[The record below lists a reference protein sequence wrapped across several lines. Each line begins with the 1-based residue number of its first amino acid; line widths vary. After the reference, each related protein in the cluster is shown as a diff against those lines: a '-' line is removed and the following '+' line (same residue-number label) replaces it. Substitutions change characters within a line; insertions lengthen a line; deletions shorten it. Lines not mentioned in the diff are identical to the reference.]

1 MLEIYPHLPS
11 PFSFFFLFLPQKN
24 GGKFEKDGYLFQ
36 ISHHVF
42 LIASYKDIENS
53 ILQPNA
59 FMMR

>member
-1 MLEIYPHLPS
+1 MLEIYPHLTS

-24 GGKFEKDGYLFQ
+24 GGKFEKDSYLFQ

>member
-11 PFSFFFLFLPQKN
+11 PFPFSSSKTVGNLKRQLSFSNFPPC
-24 GGKFEKDGYLFQ
+24 
-36 ISHHVF
+36 F

-59 FMMR
+59 FMIR

>member
-11 PFSFFFLFLPQKN
+11 PFSFFFLFLPKKN
-24 GGKFEKDGYLFQ
+24 GGKFEKDSYLFQ

>member
-24 GGKFEKDGYLFQ
+24 GGKFEKDSYLFQ

-42 LIASYKDIENS
+42 LIASYKDIEHS

>member
-11 PFSFFFLFLPQKN
+11 PFSFFFLKKTV
-24 GGKFEKDGYLFQ
+24 GKFEKDSYLFQ

>member
-11 PFSFFFLFLPQKN
+11 PFSFLFLFLPQKN
-24 GGKFEKDGYLFQ
+24 GGKFEKDSYLFQ